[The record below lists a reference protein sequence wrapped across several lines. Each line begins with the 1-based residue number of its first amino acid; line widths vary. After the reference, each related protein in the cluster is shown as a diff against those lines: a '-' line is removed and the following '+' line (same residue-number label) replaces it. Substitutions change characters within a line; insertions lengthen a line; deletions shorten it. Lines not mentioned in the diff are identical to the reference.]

1 MPEKKK
7 KKESWKEKRRR
18 AALKRE
24 RALEAER
31 IRREKEPKK
40 KHKGW
45 PRGKVFGALFLISL
59 CLISYGVWQYTQPP
73 TQSLSPEPPS
83 PPPNE
88 NKAPSFTLTD
98 IDEATFSLADFKG
111 KVVVLDFFYIRCGYC
126 DDEFL
131 ELEEIYGKYSRDDVV
146 IISISIDPN
155 YDTVER
161 LQEFKIGPNS
171 FSSLE
176 YEMTWRIARDTAGVS
191 NKYDITAAPTTV
203 IIDREGIISPH
214 SSYVGLTDASK
225 LSEEIDLLLRTD

>member
-1 MPEKKK
+1 MPKRKK

-18 AALKRE
+18 VALKRE

-31 IRREKEPKK
+31 IRREREPKK
-40 KHKGW
+40 KQKGLS
-45 PRGKVFGALFLISL
+45 RGKVFGALFLISL
-59 CLISYGVWQYTQPP
+59 CLVSYSVWYTMQPS
-73 TQSLSPEPPS
+73 TNSSTSPPS
-83 PPPNE
+83 PPNE
-88 NKAPSFTLTD
+88 NKAPSFTLND
-98 IDEATFSLADFKG
+98 IDGATFSLADFEE

-161 LQEFKIGPNS
+161 LREFKIGPNR

-176 YEMTWRIARDTAGVS
+176 YEMTWRIARDTVGVS
-191 NKYDITAAPTTV
+191 KKYDITAAPTTV
-203 IIDREGIISPH
+203 IIDRQDIISPH
-214 SSYVGLTDASK
+214 SPYVGLTDASK
-225 LSEEIDLLLRTD
+225 LSKEIDSLLSR